1 MVTLMNAE
9 DEGDTGILDTRAGVG
24 EEVSGLLSKDDLAD
38 MKEVEAV
45 VVL

>member
-1 MVTLMNAE
+1 MNRE
-9 DEGDTGILDTRAGVG
+9 EGSIEPRATPLVVDRIGSNG
-24 EEVSGLLSKDDLAD
+24 GPSLSKDDLAD